1 MDRARG
7 PASAI
12 RRAGTLAL
20 IAGLLGM
27 AGLGL
32 AGCTS
37 SASSPGAGSSSGAG
51 SATATASASPGLS
64 VPGTHQA
71 AARYQITA
79 PVSTVV
85 IVSHVGN
92 VTVTGGSG
100 PGVSVTQQVYYS
112 KTPPATTRTVSG
124 TTLTVTYDCRVQLVC
139 GVAYTL
145 AVPRSAVVRVTAGAG
160 SVRLTGLAGSVTAK
174 ADVGLINATGLT
186 SASVSLTTRVGAISA
201 SFTAAPTA
209 VQASANVGAITVH
222 VPGTTSYKIA
232 ADARVGKTTV
242 SAPQSASSGHAI
254 TATTDVG
261 AIVVAPSP

>member
-7 PASAI
+7 PAPAI
-12 RRAGTLAL
+12 RRAGSLAL
-20 IAGLLGM
+20 ITGLLGM

-37 SASSPGAGSSSGAG
+37 SSSSPGASPG
-51 SATATASASPGLS
+51 TTTASASPGLS

-71 AARYQITA
+71 TARYQITA

-112 KTPPATTRTVSG
+112 KTPPATTRAVSG
-124 TTLTVTYDCRVQLVC
+124 KTLTITYDCPAQLVC

-145 AVPRSAVVRVTAGAG
+145 AVPRSAAVRVTAGAG
-160 SVRLTGLAGSVTAK
+160 AVRLTGLAGSVTAK
-174 ADVGLINATGLT
+174 TDVGLINATGLT
-186 SASVSLTTRVGAISA
+186 SASVSLTTRVGGISA
-201 SFTAAPTA
+201 SFAAAPTA
-209 VQASANVGAITVH
+209 VQASANVGAITLH

-232 ADARVGKTTV
+232 ADARVGKTSV
-242 SAPQSASSGHAI
+242 SAPQNASSGHAI
-254 TATTDVG
+254 TATTDIG
-261 AIVVAPSP
+261 AIVVAPTS